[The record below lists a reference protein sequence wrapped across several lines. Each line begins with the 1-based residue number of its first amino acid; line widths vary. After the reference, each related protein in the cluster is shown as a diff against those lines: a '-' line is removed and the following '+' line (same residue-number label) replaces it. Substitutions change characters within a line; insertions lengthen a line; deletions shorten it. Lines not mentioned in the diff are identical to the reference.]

1 MGNILCGL
9 EPMGGDTKKGA
20 EDWIG
25 LGVELV
31 EDLLS
36 SSIVKLVLGE
46 GVLLFGFSWVT
57 VVLWLEGEVVMLEQ
71 LSKG

>member
-20 EDWIG
+20 VDWIG

-31 EDLLS
+31 EDMCLPLSLLQ
-36 SSIVKLVLGE
+36 VTHPLLEVLRVHDGN
-46 GVLLFGFSWVT
+46 T
-57 VVLWLEGEVVMLEQ
+57 VE
-71 LSKG
+71 SH